1 MVSKLGA
8 IVLARLI
15 VLNLLS
21 PHSSCENT
29 VFVCCFKRSN
39 GTLHINSGPVSRWCR
54 QVAWAGP
61 NRANW
66 WPLGQLR

>member
-29 VFVCCFKRSN
+29 VKRSN
-39 GTLHINSGPVSRWCR
+39 VTLHINSGLVSRWCR

-61 NRANW
+61 NRDNW